1 MDGCCLVHGLR
12 SAEIKRSKVLQ
23 ASDEEPVQL
32 TEIEEIL
39 QRFEK
44 RDKRSEW

>member
-12 SAEIKRSKVLQ
+12 SAEIKRSK

-32 TEIEEIL
+32 AEIEEIL

-44 RDKRSEW
+44 RDKRSE